1 MQECKLLICPGIRVY
16 WTISPSNTVKDK
28 VSMEIIS
35 WEFGGACIPVVVHE
49 GVIYAEHNQVAGG
62 LKLDPSNLIHM
73 ATRNPKRFSVLNGS
87 PEPVKKFFSANREVF
102 GKEKN

>member
-1 MQECKLLICPGIRVY
+1 VY